1 MRRDGCVLAECQPPR
16 PHQRLRQLL
25 PLRLLLPLPLPLLL
39 LLRRRQHRTRLLLP
53 QLPPLPQRPRPRLLP
68 RRQDLSPTS
77 RTFPPGCA
85 SKPAITSSSPVSSS
99 RVAGTSELSFAASG
113 LHSLRLV

>member
-25 PLRLLLPLPLPLLL
+25 PLLLLLLL
-39 LLRRRQHRTRLLLP
+39 LLRRRQHRPRLLLP
-53 QLPPLPQRPRPRLLP
+53 QLPPLPHRPRPRLPP

-99 RVAGTSELSFAASG
+99 RVAGTSELSFAASDRK
-113 LHSLRLV
+113 S